1 MPHTN
6 EMDED
11 ELIEEIIIDDDIDN
25 DTTNPEIVFSSM
37 LGGVGVPR
45 QARARALALAQD
57 AEGAF
62 IQRSCP
68 PIARDYL
75 ASLLRAGDQSFIE
88 LFRMPQGVFL
98 DLCRWLRDNMEA
110 ASNTQ
115 THLELRVMIFCWI
128 LAYGEKQ
135 RNTALKFGNVLV
147 EVDLDDEIFT
157 YILAGAEGSMHDS
170 AVMRFACTS
179 DLELKNN
186 RLVLADAGFG
196 ARQGLLTPYV
206 GPTYHLKEWR
216 EAGNNPTSLKEA
228 YNLRHA
234 ELRNVV
240 ERVIGQCKLP
250 RRRLTGAEDCRG
262 LLHQKK
268 KSQPAH
274 DLVNSQPAVRRLS
287 RQSIIII
294 ACSGRG
300 ISPRPWSLF
309 FFPSSPIRLIP
320 GAVNLPPCEG
330 IVTEDFRPRVDSDG
344 VANQKTVP

>member
-6 EMDED
+6 EVDED
-11 ELIEEIIIDDDIDN
+11 ELIEEIIIDDDLDN
-25 DTTNPEIVFSSM
+25 DTTNLEIVFSSM
-37 LGGVGVPR
+37 LGGIGVPR

-75 ASLLRAGDQSFIE
+75 ASLLRAGDQSFID

-98 DLCRWLRDNMEA
+98 DLCRWLRDNTEA

-135 RNTALKFGNVLV
+135 RNTALKFGRSARLSEKVELDERYIHFSGANAAIDGTHIPAFVPIEQQARWWSYHHNISQNVLM

-170 AVMRFACTS
+170 AVMRFACAL

-206 GPTYHLKEWR
+206 GPTYHLKEWQ

-240 ERVIGQCKLP
+240 ERVIGQCKH
-250 RRRLTGAEDCRG
+250 RRD
-262 LLHQKK
+262 
-268 KSQPAH
+268 
-274 DLVNSQPAVRRLS
+274 
-287 RQSIIII
+287 
-294 ACSGRG
+294 
-300 ISPRPWSLF
+300 
-309 FFPSSPIRLIP
+309 SS
-320 GAVNLPPCEG
+320 
-330 IVTEDFRPRVDSDG
+330 
-344 VANQKTVP
+344 